1 VSATAAGVVTDWK
14 FSFCGAPFCCFVF
27 AFVVAAVGF
36 LVLALLKA
44 GVAVVSAASF
54 VSTASFV
61 SAASFEKFFH
71 NNVLD
76 CGSLW

>member
-44 GVAVVSAASF
+44 GVAASF
-54 VSTASFV
+54 ISTASFV